1 MIARVFGM
9 KIRLLSIMNAKSVF
23 RVVLVA
29 CIAAIFSACAAYKPL
44 DPAFHKALGKP
55 YTLDSGD
62 VLRVTVFGEAELTNT
77 YAVDK
82 GGYISVPLVGS
93 IGTRGKTTKQME
105 GSIAAGLRNGF
116 LRNPDVSVE
125 VDTYRPFFILGEVG
139 NAGQYTYVPGM
150 TVQNAIAIAAGFT
163 GRAEQKDA
171 DITRTINGEVISGRV
186 PLSDPILPGDTIF
199 IRERLF

>member
-1 MIARVFGM
+1 MFSRDISRNFL
-9 KIRLLSIMNAKSVF
+9 R
-23 RVVLVA
+23 VLVLSL
-29 CIAAIFSACAAYKPL
+29 FSAAMTACASYKPL

-62 VLRVTVFGEAELTNT
+62 VLRVTVFGQNELTNT

-82 GGYISVPLVGS
+82 GGYISLPLIGS
-93 IGTRGKTTKQME
+93 VASRGRTTKQLE
-105 GSIAAGLRNGF
+105 AGIAAGLRNGF
-116 LRNPDVSVE
+116 LRDPDVAVE
-125 VDTYRPFFILGEVG
+125 IDTYRPFFILGEVG

-150 TVQNAIAIAAGFT
+150 TVQTAIAIASGFSA
-163 GRAEQKDA
+163 RAEQEDA
-171 DITRTINGEVISGRV
+171 DITRTVNGEVITGRV